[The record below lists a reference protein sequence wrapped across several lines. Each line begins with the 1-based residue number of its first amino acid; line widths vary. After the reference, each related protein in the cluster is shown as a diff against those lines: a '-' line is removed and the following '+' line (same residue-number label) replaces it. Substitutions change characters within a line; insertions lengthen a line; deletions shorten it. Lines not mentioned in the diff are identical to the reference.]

1 MTRLTAPAR
10 NDASLRAARNGC
22 LRALSSGALAL
33 LRPHLTEVT
42 VDDGF
47 VFWDGD
53 FYPNTLFPTSGLV
66 SITVRFASGESIEV
80 AAIGHEGAAAQ
91 FTPHPAPSASQGC
104 AFAGGDFIRI
114 PTAELF
120 AAARANEEIARLLH
134 FCRDWL
140 LTQSQQIAA
149 CNAVHSAEQR
159 LCRWLA
165 QSCQRLGSHTFH
177 ATQDGIASALGIRRT
192 TVTLLA
198 QALQEKGLI
207 QYRRGKIAVAD
218 PALVENAACECCVAL
233 GEKYWP
239 STRLQLEPVPAPR

>member
-1 MTRLTAPAR
+1 MTRLTAPTR
-10 NDASLRAARNGC
+10 NDSSLRLARNGC
-22 LRALSSGALAL
+22 LRSLSSGALAL

-42 VDDGF
+42 VPDGF

-66 SITVRFASGESIEV
+66 SITVRLASGESIEV

-91 FTPHPAPSASQGC
+91 FTPHPASSATQGC

-120 AAARANEEIARLLH
+120 AAARSNEEIAKLLH
-134 FCRDWL
+134 CCRDWL

-159 LCRWLA
+159 LCRWLS
-165 QSCQRLGSHTFH
+165 QSCQRLGSQSFH

-207 QYRRGKIAVAD
+207 HYRRGKIAVVD
-218 PALVENAACECCVAL
+218 SPTMEKMACECCTAL
-233 GEKYWP
+233 GDKYWP
-239 STRLQLEPVPAPR
+239 STRLQKQDV